1 MPATEADLGGTT
13 PAEPGAALAAARV
26 LRRRRRAARAAVIGV
41 VIAIAAMWV
50 YAFFFA
56 PRTSPDR
63 MPDRAWDVSA
73 EALCATN
80 MVTIDA
86 LPSARSFKDVQP
98 RIDALRQRA
107 DVGEQATNLLVE
119 RVNALRALPTT
130 DARTI
135 SLSQRWL
142 HDYDVYIGDRRRQ
155 IESWRAGEN
164 KPFAESANERK
175 QPASDRMDAFARL
188 NRMPSCVVPQDIG

>member
-1 MPATEADLGGTT
+1 M
-13 PAEPGAALAAARV
+13 
-26 LRRRRRAARAAVIGV
+26 IGV

-63 MPDRAWDVSA
+63 MPDRAWDVAA
-73 EALCATN
+73 ESLCATN
-80 MVTIDA
+80 KATIDA

-107 DVGEQATNLLVE
+107 DVGEQVTNLLVE
-119 RVNALRALPTT
+119 RVDALRALPTT

-142 HDYDVYIGDRRRQ
+142 RDYDVYIGDRRRQ

-164 KPFAESANERK
+164 KPLS
-175 QPASDRMDAFARL
+175 L
-188 NRMPSCVVPQDIG
+188 IHI

>member
-1 MPATEADLGGTT
+1 MPATEADLRGTT
-13 PAEPGAALAAARV
+13 PPEPGAALASARV

-73 EALCATN
+73 EALCAPSKAA
-80 MVTIDA
+80 IDV

-98 RIDALRQRA
+98 RLDALRQRA

-188 NRMPSCVVPQDIG
+188 NRMPSCAVPQDIG